1 MLFLCRFRWCIRHFR
16 CGLQLSYQALEMPS
30 PGYHDGKTLPSMG
43 LENSDVEQYDE
54 APLQKGCG
62 HVSVGSLTRV

>member
-1 MLFLCRFRWCIRHFR
+1 
-16 CGLQLSYQALEMPS
+16 MPS
-30 PGYHDGKTLPSMG
+30 SGYHDGKTLPSMG
-43 LENSDVEQYDE
+43 LENRDVEQYDE

>member
-1 MLFLCRFRWCIRHFR
+1 MLLRCRSRWSIGHFI
-16 CGLQLSYQALEMPS
+16 CGLRLSYQALEMPS
-30 PGYHDGKTLPSMG
+30 SGYHDGKTLPSMG
-43 LENSDVEQYDE
+43 LENRDVEQYDE

>member
-1 MLFLCRFRWCIRHFR
+1 
-16 CGLQLSYQALEMPS
+16 MPS
-30 PGYHDGKTLPSMG
+30 SGYHNGKTLQSMG
-43 LENSDVEQYDE
+43 LIENNDVEQYDE